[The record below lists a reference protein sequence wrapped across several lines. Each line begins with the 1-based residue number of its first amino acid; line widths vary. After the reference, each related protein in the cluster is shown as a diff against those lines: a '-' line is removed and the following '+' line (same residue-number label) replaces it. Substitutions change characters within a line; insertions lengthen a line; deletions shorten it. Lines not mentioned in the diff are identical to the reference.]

1 LIFKEDFMA
10 LIKCTECGKEVS
22 DQAKACPQCGAKKFK
37 PKPAKKPLGL
47 FAWTMIAGFSVLAAV
62 SSFLPKNTTQT
73 PTQTPEQIAAKTK
86 RDGQLETGALGAIAL
101 KNRMKDPEA
110 FNLTGANV
118 KDNGATC
125 YEYRAKNG
133 FGAIFPGSA
142 VLTSKG
148 DIYVSDQGDKFTRA
162 WNRECAGKSG
172 EDIKSKVRMMG
183 VL

>member
-1 LIFKEDFMA
+1 M
-10 LIKCTECGKEVS
+10 ECDKEVS
-22 DQAKACPQCGAKKFK
+22 DSAGKCPSCGAKVAKLK
-37 PKPAKKPLGL
+37 PPKKPISRVTWIIIAISAIALGMTARENAL
-47 FAWTMIAGFSVLAAV
+47 NSHTAYVVPVQS
-62 SSFLPKNTTQT
+62 
-73 PTQTPEQIAAKTK
+73 PEQIAAKTK
-86 RDGQLETGALGAIAL
+86 RDSRLETGVLGAIAL

-110 FNLTGANV
+110 FSLTGANV

-162 WNRECAGKSG
+162 WNKECAGKSG
-172 EDIKSKVRMMG
+172 EDIKSKVRLMG